1 MFQDFQKKYYVCE
14 SINYIINSEKIK
26 KKKILEFKKIYHK
39 ACNKKVTVFYRF
51 NLKRNINCKKDISS
65 HVY

>member
-14 SINYIINSEKIK
+14 SINYVINSEKIK

-39 ACNKKVTVFYRF
+39 ACNKKVTVFF
-51 NLKRNINCKKDISS
+51 DFTDLT
-65 HVY
+65 